1 MTRTKKSSKSTVLF
15 FIFLILLAL
24 LALFFYFKTGRHSD
38 TGPAIS
44 LEQVQQKLDDKV
56 ADLEKKSP
64 LTDEAPPPAASMTP
78 PAEES
83 DAVDAGAAGESP
95 AIAPPT
101 DPCRAAADRIDQFFT
116 HLDEQQYVTDLQLD
130 ADAKAY
136 FNQIITKLLANPP
149 KIVRE
154 TDNLLSILQN
164 AAHFFRVLGPK
175 NMFNLKKIMAHE
187 KAAQETVLADFYT
200 LIDPQQDCRRIGYAI
215 SSPLPELYT
224 YSVYFLNTLGGQA
237 YLARREIA
245 LRTLAKYYCILV
257 LDQAN
262 DTGVNHLGFDIRY
275 PITSLLDEMRVVTDL
290 RNREQYLEKLR
301 ILKEKYEKKQGKL

>member
-15 FIFLILLAL
+15 FFFLILLAL
-24 LALFFYFKTGRHSD
+24 LALFFSFKTGRHDD
-38 TGPAIS
+38 TRPAIS
-44 LEQVQQKLDDKV
+44 LEQDLQKLDDKV
-56 ADLEKKSP
+56 AVLEKKSVQ
-64 LTDEAPPPAASMTP
+64 TDEITPPLASITPTAEETAAVDADTAGTQEVTP
-78 PAEES
+78 PA
-83 DAVDAGAAGESP
+83 
-95 AIAPPT
+95 
-101 DPCRAAADRIDQFFT
+101 DPCQAAADRIDQFFA

-130 ADAKAY
+130 VDAKAY
-136 FNQIITKLLANPP
+136 FRQIITKLLANPP

-200 LIDPQQDCRRIGYAI
+200 LIDPRQECRRIGYAI
-215 SSPLPELYT
+215 SPPLPELYT

-245 LRTLAKYYCILV
+245 LRSLAKYYCILV

-262 DTGVNHLGFDIRY
+262 DTGANHLGFDIRY

-290 RNREQYLEKLR
+290 RNRDQYLEKLR
-301 ILKEKYEKKQGKL
+301 MLNEKYEKKQGKL